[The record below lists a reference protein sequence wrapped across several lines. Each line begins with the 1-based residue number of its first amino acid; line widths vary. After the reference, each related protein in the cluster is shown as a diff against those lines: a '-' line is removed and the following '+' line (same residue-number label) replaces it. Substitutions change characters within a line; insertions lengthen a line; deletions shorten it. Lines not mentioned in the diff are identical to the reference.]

1 MATKPLEKAFQ
12 EAAALPEDAQNE
24 FAAWMLDE
32 LAHEEK
38 WNRLLGESQD
48 SLSRLAREALRE
60 HRRGKTESLNP
71 DDL

>member
-1 MATKPLEKAFQ
+1 MATKLLEKAFR

-24 FAAWMLDE
+24 FAAWILDE

-60 HRRGKTESLNP
+60 HRR
-71 DDL
+71 

>member
-1 MATKPLEKAFQ
+1 MATKLLEKAFR

-38 WNRLLGESQD
+38 WNRLLSESQD
-48 SLSRLAREALRE
+48 SLSRLAQEARRE
-60 HRRGKTESLNP
+60 HRR
-71 DDL
+71 